1 MKMLT
6 YLAAGAC
13 IAMAAGNVLAHTS
26 DDHAES
32 AGGYIG
38 ANGQVLKTGLDNCL
52 HSGTFSSDAPINA
65 CEGIEDEDAKAT
77 ADAGGADTAGATET
91 AEVPKAI
98 AKIDTGELSE
108 LALFDTGSDALNT
121 DGESAMESLFA
132 QVAEYK
138 GITGITV
145 VGHAD
150 SRGEDDFNMDLSERR
165 AQAVADVLAT
175 RYPDARIE
183 VIGKGETEPKASND
197 TAEGRQIN
205 RRVEVEVIATR
216 MTFE

>member
-13 IAMAAGNVLAHTS
+13 IALATGSAFAHTS

-65 CEGIEDEDAKAT
+65 CEGIEDENAKAT
-77 ADAGGADTAGATET
+77 ADAGADTAGATET
-91 AEVPKAI
+91 AEAPKAV

-108 LALFDTGSDALNT
+108 LALFDTGSDLLNT

-150 SRGEDDFNMDLSERR
+150 SRGADDFNMDLSERR

-183 VIGKGETEPKASND
+183 VIGKGESEPKASND
-197 TAEGRQIN
+197 TAEGRQMN

>member
-1 MKMLT
+1 MKILT
-6 YLAAGAC
+6 CLATGACFALAAGNAF
-13 IAMAAGNVLAHTS
+13 AHTS
-26 DDHAES
+26 DDHLES

-52 HSGTFSSDAPINA
+52 HSGTYSSDAPINA
-65 CEGIEDEDAKAT
+65 CEGIEDGDGDAKAVAETEAPT
-77 ADAGGADTAGATET
+77 AVEA
-91 AEVPKAI
+91 PKAV

-108 LALFDTGSDALNT
+108 LALFESNSDVLNA
-121 DGESAMESLFA
+121 DGTSAMESLFA

-150 SRGEDDFNMDLSERR
+150 SRGAEDFNLALSERR
-165 AQAVADVLAT
+165 AQAVADVLAV
-175 RYPDARIE
+175 RYPDARIQ
-183 VIGKGETEPKASND
+183 VIGKGETEPKAGND
-197 TAEGRQIN
+197 TAEGRQMN
-205 RRVEVEVIATR
+205 RRVEVEVTATR